1 MLDADIERTTMG
13 RELMMTRLVS
23 FFGLLALLLAC
34 VGLYGVMSYTVARR
48 TGEIGL
54 RMALGARQ
62 TDVAGMVLRETAG
75 LVIGGIVLG
84 IPAAL
89 ATTRLIE
96 SLLFGLEPTDPI
108 TIGVVTLV
116 MLTVAGL
123 AGLLPARRAAKV
135 DPMVALRHQ

>member
-1 MLDADIERTTMG
+1 MSRPTQITIDLAALRHNLQQVKNLAPKSSILAMVKSNGYGHGLTRIALTLKEAD
-13 RELMMTRLVS
+13 
-23 FFGLLALLLAC
+23 
-34 VGLYGVMSYTVARR
+34 
-48 TGEIGL
+48 
-54 RMALGARQ
+54 ALG
-62 TDVAGMVLRETAG
+62 VACLEEGMMLREAAG

-96 SLLFGLEPTDPI
+96 SLLFGLQPTDPT
-108 TIGVVTLV
+108 TIAGVTLV
-116 MLTVAGL
+116 MLTVAAL